1 MLKSFYLLLVSI
13 FFTTIV
19 ERMLFE
25 PVHNKVNIQEEE
37 SFIIKWKYQ
46 ILNLHIQKYYLTN
59 FQYVTSAMYA
69 DNKIYIWCSC
79 GCHGEPHPGEEPH
92 GRKLR
97 YRANRLKIESE
108 WNIEIILTDASR
120 AKQLP
125 RHWCCPKYR
134 YEGQQSQREPQELS
148 VASFPKSNFYT
159 CWWIIECLF
168 HLHQKSSTLST
179 YF

>member
-1 MLKSFYLLLVSI
+1 MLKLSYLLLVSI

-25 PVHNKVNIQEEE
+25 PVHNKVNIQEEQ

-59 FQYVTSAMYA
+59 VQYVTSTMYA
-69 DNKIYIWCSC
+69 DNQIYIWCSC

-97 YRANRLKIESE
+97 YEQKVRYLG
-108 WNIEIILTDASR
+108 TDF
-120 AKQLP
+120 
-125 RHWCCPKYR
+125 RHP
-134 YEGQQSQREPQELS
+134 
-148 VASFPKSNFYT
+148 
-159 CWWIIECLF
+159 
-168 HLHQKSSTLST
+168 
-179 YF
+179 